1 MATKDETIKKIFRLD
16 RLVEEKLKQGKC
28 NSAKDLL
35 KLRIIGEKI
44 ITLCE
49 TVL

>member
-1 MATKDETIKKIFRLD
+1 MATKDETIKEIFRLD

-28 NSAKDLL
+28 NSSKDLL